1 MGALTL
7 EERWRKADVEYHELI
22 KSEWAEIEKVT
33 AELKRTGK
41 YRHGLDT
48 NREAYAP
55 IHEEYKRRAL
65 ALFDKYD
72 LPNKPKL

>member
-1 MGALTL
+1 MTL
-7 EERWRKADVEYHELI
+7 QERWRKANAEYEEL
-22 KSEWAEIEKVT
+22 KKWANAESEKVT
-33 AELKRTGK
+33 VELKRTGE
-41 YRHGLDT
+41 YEHGLDT

-55 IHEEYKRRAL
+55 IHEEYKRRIL

>member
-1 MGALTL
+1 MTL
-7 EERWRKADVEYHELI
+7 EERWQKANEEYGALI
-22 KSEWAEIEKVT
+22 KKEIEEIEKIT
-33 AELKRTGK
+33 AGLKQAGK
-41 YRHGLDT
+41 YKYGLDT

-55 IHEEYKRRAL
+55 IHEEYKRRTL

>member
-1 MGALTL
+1 MTL
-7 EERWRKADVEYHELI
+7 EERRQKANSEYRALI
-22 KSEWAEIEKVT
+22 KAEQEEVEKVT

-41 YRHGLDT
+41 YKYRPDT

>member
-1 MGALTL
+1 MTL
-7 EERWRKADVEYHELI
+7 EERWQKANEEYRALI
-22 KSEWAEIEKVT
+22 KEEWAEIEKVT
-33 AELKRTGK
+33 SELKRTGK
-41 YRHGLDT
+41 YKPGLDT

-55 IHEEYKRRAL
+55 IHEEYKRRTL